1 MNYGLTH
8 FFLVLFCF
16 LIDTGSDSEFFF
28 TLSVTPLPQTDCL
41 ALITGISHHA
51 HLERTSKAVTEMWCL
66 SYPGAC
72 QALPGN
78 WDLYCS
84 PTLAELA
91 HPRGMSTALME

>member
-1 MNYGLTH
+1 MSMNYGLTH

-51 HLERTSKAVTEMWCL
+51 HL
-66 SYPGAC
+66 
-72 QALPGN
+72 
-78 WDLYCS
+78 
-84 PTLAELA
+84 
-91 HPRGMSTALME
+91 